1 MPRFSGASR
10 GFRTPCARKEMERAA
25 RGQLVCPWTVCGGR
39 GCARARACVS
49 VKRMRGAVDP
59 ASTDQPSTDRW
70 LEMQSGSFG
79 SNHGRSYGERRLV
92 AHHLECLR
100 WCVCARAVVWG
111 LLSRPGSLRHPRKVS
126 APAASGCCP
135 LCRSTLNCECLW
147 EKASSWRPGRGGGMC
162 VWCGALAACGG
173 RARWSVLTFCRI
185 GWRSRACA
193 GPHARDQSG

>member
-1 MPRFSGASR
+1 MLIVMWPDVEGWAGRLGTHRAARGTVRCREVDAPMPRFSGASR
-10 GFRTPCARKEMERAA
+10 GVRTPCARKEMERAA

-39 GCARARACVS
+39 GCARARARVCVS

-100 WCVCARAVVWG
+100 WCVCA
-111 LLSRPGSLRHPRKVS
+111 
-126 APAASGCCP
+126 
-135 LCRSTLNCECLW
+135 
-147 EKASSWRPGRGGGMC
+147 C
-162 VWCGALAACGG
+162 VC
-173 RARWSVLTFCRI
+173 ARWGGVSSLDRERSDIQGRLVLQPQVGAAPF
-185 GWRSRACA
+185 A
-193 GPHARDQSG
+193 GQL